1 MNELATSINQ
11 LEVKKEKIAGVIKDF
26 LAMPEL
32 TYRVP
37 MPDKDM
43 TISNPEEMKLSELNV
58 KFATT
63 ELNRVLEITKK
74 AKQTIDGFKAPIL
87 AFENTVTAQADNI
100 KSFLKTTQQ
109 AYLAKVKKEQD
120 AINGVVNLIR
130 ETLHKLDI
138 AQKTRDALLN
148 KCMTDLDLGIQEIA
162 IKHTK
167 VSKAQKAEVK
177 EILEEIQ
184 MKKDATIQVVEPEFV
199 QANVVQTRAIEEKYT
214 YSIADEKAYIKWII
228 ENGLWES
235 HLTIKPNMN
244 MFKAWVK
251 MSHPKK
257 VGNETVMVENRSLP
271 FIGKT
276 LDLK

>member
-1 MNELATSINQ
+1 MNNELAVSVNQ

-32 TYRVP
+32 GYRVP
-37 MPDKDM
+37 MPDNDM

-63 ELNRVLEITKK
+63 ELSRVLEFTTK

-87 AFENTVTAQADNI
+87 ALEKEITAKADSI
-100 KSFLKTTQQ
+100 KAALKSKQQ
-109 AYLAKVKKEQD
+109 AYLAKVKAEQD

-130 ETLHKLDI
+130 KAYHDIEI

-162 IKHTK
+162 IRHTK
-167 VSKAQKAEVK
+167 VPKAQKAEVK

-184 MKKDATIQVVEPEFV
+184 MKKEATVQIVEPEFV
-199 QANVVQTRAIEEKYT
+199 QANVVQTRAIEEKYI
-214 YSIADEKAYIKWII
+214 YSIGDEKAYFKYCI

-235 HLTIKPNMN
+235 NLTIKPNLN

-251 MSHPKK
+251 LGTNK
-257 VGNETVMVENRSLP
+257 NLP
-271 FIGKT
+271 FISKT

>member
-1 MNELATSINQ
+1 MNELAVSVNQ
-11 LEVKKEKIAGVIKDF
+11 LEVKKDKIAGVVKDF

-32 TYRVP
+32 VYRVP
-37 MPDKDM
+37 MPDNDM

-63 ELNRVLEITKK
+63 ELNRVLEFTEK
-74 AKQTIDGFKAPIL
+74 AKKIVDGFKAPIL
-87 AFENTVTAQADNI
+87 ALEKDVTAKAEAV
-100 KSFLKTTQQ
+100 KTALKKKQQ
-109 AYLAKVKKEQD
+109 AYLAKVKAEQD

-130 ETLHKLDI
+130 ETLHKLDV

-167 VSKAQKAEVK
+167 VPKAQKAEVA
-177 EILEEIQ
+177 ELLEEIQ
-184 MKKDATIQVVEPEFV
+184 MKKEATVEIVEPEFV
-199 QANVVQTRAIEEKYT
+199 QANVVQTRAIEEKYI
-214 YSIADEKAYIKWII
+214 YSIANEKEYIKWII
-228 ENGLWES
+228 ENGQWEGN
-235 HLTIKPNMN
+235 LTIKPNMN

>member
-1 MNELATSINQ
+1 MNKLAVSVNQ
-11 LEVKKEKIAGVIKDF
+11 LEVKKEKIAGVVKDF

-32 TYRVP
+32 IYRVP

-63 ELNRVLEITKK
+63 ELSRILEFTTK
-74 AKQTIDGFKAPIL
+74 AKQTIDGFKAPVL
-87 AFENTVTAQADNI
+87 ALEKEISAKADSI
-100 KSFLKTTQQ
+100 KAALKAKQQ
-109 AYLAKVKKEQD
+109 AYLAKVKAEQD

-130 ETLHKLDI
+130 ETFHKLEI
-138 AQKTRDALLN
+138 AQKTRDALLQ

-162 IKHTK
+162 IKHAK
-167 VSKAQKAEVK
+167 VPRSQKAEVK
-177 EILEEIQ
+177 ELLEEIQ
-184 MKKDATIQVVEPEFV
+184 MKKEATVEIVEPEFV
-199 QANVVQTRAIEEKYT
+199 KANVVQTRAIEEKYT
-214 YSIADEKAYIKWII
+214 YSIADEKAYIKYCV

-235 HLTIKPNMN
+235 NLTIKPNMN

-251 MSHPKK
+251 LQDNK
-257 VGNETVMVENRSLP
+257 NLP
-271 FIGKT
+271 FIYKT